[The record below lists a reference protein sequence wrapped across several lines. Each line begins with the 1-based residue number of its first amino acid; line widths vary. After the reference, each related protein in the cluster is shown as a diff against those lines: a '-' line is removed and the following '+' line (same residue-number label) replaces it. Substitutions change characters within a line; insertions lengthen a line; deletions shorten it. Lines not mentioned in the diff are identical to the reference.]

1 VSAVPGAGEGRQSVG
16 DVLAGLLAAASML
29 LSFIAIGFGLILQ
42 VEPRPARLA
51 PVAIVM
57 ALVAA
62 RMSARYQRLALA
74 AAAVGMVAWVVGLS
88 LAVITHHP
96 LI

>member
-1 VSAVPGAGEGRQSVG
+1 MSSVPGSGEQRYTVT
-16 DVLAGLLAAASML
+16 DVLAGLFAACSML

-51 PVAIVM
+51 PVALVL
-57 ALVAA
+57 ALVAG
-62 RMSARYQRLALA
+62 RMSVRYQRLAF
-74 AAAVGMVAWVVGLS
+74 AAVITGMVGWVVGLT

>member
-1 VSAVPGAGEGRQSVG
+1 MSSVPGRSEQRYAVT
-16 DVLAGLLAAASML
+16 DVIAGLLAAGSLL

-51 PVAIVM
+51 PVALVL
-57 ALVAA
+57 ALVAG
-62 RMSARYQRLALA
+62 RMSVRYQRLAF
-74 AAAVGMVAWVVGLS
+74 AAVVTGMVGWVVGLT

>member
-1 VSAVPGAGEGRQSVG
+1 MSAVPRPGERRQSIS
-16 DVLAGLLAAASML
+16 DVLAGLLAAGSML

-51 PVAIVM
+51 PVAIVV

-62 RMSARYQRLALA
+62 RMSVRHQKLGFA
-74 AAAVGMVAWVVGLS
+74 AAVVGMVAWVVGLS
-88 LAVITHHP
+88 LAVITHHA

>member
-1 VSAVPGAGEGRQSVG
+1 MSVVPGSGEGRQSIS
-16 DVLAGLLAAASML
+16 DVLAGLLSAGSML

-51 PVAIVM
+51 PVAIVV

-62 RMSARYQRLALA
+62 RMSVRYQKLAFS
-74 AAAVGMVAWVVGLS
+74 AAVGGMVAWVVGLT